1 MCDAFLYTY
10 LFVVNV
16 VAYLLYAAD
25 KHRAYYGLWRYPE
38 TLLLGIAI
46 AGGAYGAGMGMWL
59 FRHKTLHRAFFDYCS
74 FVSANLADCL
84 DTLVYEI
91 E

>member
-1 MCDAFLYTY
+1 MWDAFLYTY

-59 FRHKTLHRAFFDYCS
+59 FRHKTLHRAFLIT
-74 FVSANLADCL
+74 VPLCL
-84 DTLVYEI
+84 LIWLIVLI
-91 E
+91 LLCMK

>member
-1 MCDAFLYTY
+1 MWDAFLYTY

-16 VAYLLYAAD
+16 VAYLLYAAV

-59 FRHKTLHRAFFDYCS
+59 FCHKTLHRAFLIT
-74 FVSANLADCL
+74 VPLCL
-84 DTLVYEI
+84 LIWLIVLI
-91 E
+91 LLCMK